1 MKIDFS
7 GATITFELTEQERK
21 MSFVVDDFFKAKE
34 EYLKRISKLIDDEVY
49 NVFTKYHEIKDIVE
63 KDN

>member
-34 EYLKRISKLIDDEVY
+34 KYLKRISKLIDDEVY